1 MFNNRESL
9 FQAASIL
16 SSLTRQELNWRFFV
30 TAKHNTLYSDK
41 IISSYWRQVWCQ
53 VYGCQR
59 DHAFHMHLQR
69 VYWEPETHAFRM
81 HLQRR
86 EINQPCNL
94 RSAPEST
101 DTQSEPCVFWN
112 YLLRLVTTCF
122 ASRGVQEERYGDEF

>member
-86 EINQPCNL
+86 ETNQPCNL

-101 DTQSEPCVFWN
+101 DTQSEHCVFWS

-122 ASRGVQEERYGDEF
+122 TSRGGQEERYGDEF